1 MRVFR
6 KVLHVAV
13 FGLIAIGLPVISKA
27 RADLSRCTNIASDD
41 LRRFCIAQRT
51 GNVSECYVIRDNA
64 QRRFCIAKL
73 TGNVGECASIMDSDA
88 RNYCRSI
95 VGR

>member
-1 MRVFR
+1 MRNLGRIVFA
-6 KVLHVAV
+6 VAAMSV
-13 FGLIAIGLPVISKA
+13 GTSMVSEA
-27 RADLSRCTNIASDD
+27 RADFSRCTNIASDD

-51 GNVSECYVIRDNA
+51 GNVSECYVIRDNS
-64 QRRFCIAKL
+64 QRRFCVAKL
-73 TGNVGECASIMDSDA
+73 TGNVGECASIMDADA